1 MRFFGILLTSI
12 FGFSISGVLA
22 EPSAPAPSVSFGVK
36 ESRLWL
42 GRTQV
47 IPVTLPEPAAD
58 KMVLATSVVPP
69 DSADILLPATILKG
83 EKMGFLRIRSLLPG
97 KITLQVGDKSL
108 PLSVQRDSAD
118 AVPASRPQ
126 IISPSEGACIYGT
139 ITAGVEVDVAEGG
152 NRAVEPRLILPG
164 GKELVP
170 RAQTLDGTGSTR
182 LYVYDVN
189 ADELPP
195 GPCKFQTYMTNE
207 RHERQSGEAVSVNV
221 VRPDASAMISGP
233 CVERVNDPRPQH
245 IGEKLPSVVT
255 NDPKVPDGYVT
266 NPSANPAWCLKE
278 TIEKPGLYQF
288 TMRVRG
294 DPTAG
299 AYPSIGLELNE
310 KNKPESAGRLV
321 DKEWHRVPI
330 GRPIHLDSGEQYL
343 TARFLNDF
351 QAGKGTDRNLYL
363 ERYELLRVAE
373 DKTDPADGAEASMMM
388 SGDSGGA
395 MMMSGA
401 SDSGGG
407 MRVSFEHSLNGR
419 VVQGPLRL
427 RAKAW
432 HPPKT
437 EAPVVDLLVNGGV
450 FSSQQGS
457 DLNFSVPVEALK
469 KGPNTVQL
477 RARTANGASTLST
490 LESVS
495 VDDTFAGQGDIRRS
509 FRYTVEDQS
518 WDPGMSQ
525 RVGKDQP
532 PAAAFFT
539 NGEAILTLPTDLEG
553 EFLVQVEAKGQD
565 FQGPPVVEA
574 YLKIEGADPVKL
586 GESPIKDFYNG
597 IKVGKATL
605 TKGPK
610 QIVLRYS
617 NDLSKGKEGDRN
629 WWLRSVQ
636 LEEPVK
642 FAGEAPKLQ
651 VLYPRFASAPFP
663 VAGAS
668 AIVAKVFA
676 REGIEWTD
684 LTVDGISQNL
694 RLKDDD
700 GLGRV
705 VLPVVATTLKEGN
718 HVLRVVAHGKNGKE
732 TISEP
737 IPLRVE
743 APGGKGDDTYARA
756 VYLLNRFGY
765 GPEPEELADVLLM
778 GPHNWLKDRF
788 ARSWNDAG
796 EQAAFQ
802 RAWNE
807 FPLVADR
814 GQVIPRVISY
824 LLRSPNPARC
834 RFVLW
839 TENHFSTWIEKA
851 QADNKWR
858 EHERFLELGAAPFGD
873 LLMASATSPA
883 MIVYLDQARSFA
895 NKLNENY
902 AREIMELHTL
912 GVHGG
917 YKQVDVTNLASILT
931 GWTLSADAPL
941 KGSVQ
946 ELTKSFVYEPGLN
959 NAAEKTVFGMEF
971 PKAEDRKARYDR
983 TLMALEMLTAH
994 PSTATFITRK
1004 MAEHYVSM
1012 PAPDTLVAKLANRFR
1027 ETGGDTTEVL
1037 LAIVD
1042 SPEFWSAM
1050 NQPKVTTPLD
1060 FSLRLSR
1067 LAGFTNPNVV
1077 GDFLRKSGTG
1087 LFDRATPDGY
1097 SEIDGDY
1104 MSSNALL
1111 QRWRFTQ
1118 ALAGPLQRL
1127 LPPAASPPENPWSTA
1142 SQERDVSLFATRL
1155 LGYPLTG
1162 SSREAAIQ
1170 YLSRATVIDN
1180 REKTVT
1186 ALVSQ
1191 LPPASLR

>member
-1 MRFFGILLTSI
+1 M
-12 FGFSISGVLA
+12 
-22 EPSAPAPSVSFGVK
+22 K
-36 ESRLWL
+36 QSRLWL
-42 GRTQV
+42 GRTQI
-47 IPVTLPEPAAD
+47 IPFTLAEAAVD
-58 KMVLATSVVPP
+58 KVVLPTTVVPP

-83 EKMGFLRIRSLLPG
+83 EKTGFLRIRGLQAG

-108 PLSVQRDSAD
+108 PLSVLRDSAD
-118 AVPASRPQ
+118 AVPASRPE
-126 IISPSEGACIYGT
+126 IISPPEGACIYGT

-152 NRAVEPRLILPG
+152 NRSVEPRLILPG

-182 LYVYDVN
+182 LYAFDIN

-195 GPCKFQTYMTNE
+195 GPCKLQTYMTNE
-207 RHERQSGEAVSVNV
+207 HKERLSGEPVAVNV
-221 VRPDASAMISGP
+221 IRPDPSAMISGP
-233 CVERVNDPRPQH
+233 CVERVNDPRPQR
-245 IGEKLPSVVT
+245 IGEKLPQVVT
-255 NDPKVPDGYVT
+255 NDPKVPEGYVK
-266 NPSANPAWCLKE
+266 NQGANPAWCMKE
-278 TIEKPGLYQF
+278 TIDKPGLYQF
-288 TMRVRG
+288 TMLVKG
-294 DPTAG
+294 DASSG
-299 AYPSIGLELNE
+299 AYPSIGVELNE
-310 KNKPESAGRLV
+310 KNRPDAAGRLV
-321 DKEWHRVPI
+321 DKGWHRVPI
-330 GRPIHLDSGEQYL
+330 GRPIHLDAGDQYL

-351 QAGKGTDRNLYL
+351 SGGKNAKRNLYL

-373 DKTDPADGAEASMMM
+373 DHTNPTEGGDSMMM
-388 SGDSGGA
+388 SGDSGGT
-395 MMMSGA
+395 MMMADAAMDS
-401 SDSGGG
+401 SGGG
-407 MRVSFEHSLNGR
+407 GLQVSFEQPLNGKI
-419 VVQGPLRL
+419 VQGPLRL
-427 RAKAW
+427 RAKTWRPA
-432 HPPKT
+432 KT
-437 EAPVVDLLVNGGV
+437 EVPMVDILVNGTP

-469 KGPNTVQL
+469 KGANTLQL
-477 RARTANGASTLST
+477 RARIAPSSMALSPMET
-490 LESVS
+490 VL
-495 VDDTFAGQGDIRRS
+495 VDDAFPGQGQIRRS

-518 WDPGMSQ
+518 WDPGMS
-525 RVGKDQP
+525 RRIGKDQP

-539 NGEAILTLPTDLEG
+539 NGEAILTLPSDLQG
-553 EFLVQVEAKGQD
+553 EFALQLEAKGQD
-565 FQGPPVVEA
+565 FQGPPIVEA
-574 YLKIEGADPVKL
+574 YLKTEGAESVKI
-586 GESPIKDFYNG
+586 GESPIKGYYSG
-597 IKVGKATL
+597 IGIGKVTL
-605 TKGPK
+605 AKGNK

-629 WWLRSVQ
+629 WWLKSLQ

-642 FAGEAPKLQ
+642 YAGEAPKLQ
-651 VLYPRFASAPFP
+651 LLYPRFTSAPFP

-668 AIVAKVFA
+668 AVVAKVFS
-676 REGIEWTD
+676 REGIDWTD

-694 RLKDDD
+694 RLRDDD

-705 VLPVVATTLKEGN
+705 VLPVVTTTLKEGE
-718 HVLRVVAHGKNGKE
+718 HVLRVVVRGKNGKE
-732 TISEP
+732 TTSEA
-737 IPLRVE
+737 IPLRV
-743 APGGKGDDTYARA
+743 AASGGNGDDVYARA

-778 GPHNWLKDRF
+778 GPRNWLKDRL

-807 FPLVADR
+807 FPLVGDR
-814 GQVIPRVISY
+814 GKVIPRVISY

-851 QADNKWR
+851 QAENKWR
-858 EHERFLELGAAPFGD
+858 EHERFMELGAAPFGD

-931 GWTLSADAPL
+931 GWTLSADSPV
-941 KGSVQ
+941 KGPVQ
-946 ELTKSFVYEPGLN
+946 ELAKSFSYEPGLN
-959 NAAEKTVFGMEF
+959 NSAEKTVFGMEF
-971 PKAEDRKARYDR
+971 PKAEDRTTRYDR

-1004 MAEHYVSM
+1004 IAEHYVSM
-1012 PAPDTLVAKLANRFR
+1012 PAPESLVARLANRFR
-1027 ETGGDTTEVL
+1027 ETSGDTTEVL

-1042 SPEFWSAM
+1042 SPEFWAAM

-1060 FSLRLSR
+1060 FSLRLAR
-1067 LAGFTNPNVV
+1067 QAGFTNPYAVS
-1077 GDFLRKSGTG
+1077 DFLRKSGTG

-1097 SEIDGDY
+1097 SEIDSDY

-1118 ALAGPLQRL
+1118 ALSSALQRL
-1127 LPPAASPPENPWSTA
+1127 LPPPTNPPENPWSTA
-1142 SQERDVSLFATRL
+1142 SQERDVSLFSTRL
-1155 LGYPLTG
+1155 LGFPLTG
-1162 SSREAAIQ
+1162 ASREAAIQ
-1170 YLSRATVIDN
+1170 YLSKATVTDS